1 MADLSLI
8 SVGKRFGDRTII
20 ADLDL
25 HVNSG
30 EMVCLLGPSG
40 SGKTTI
46 LRMIGGFINANRG
59 QICID
64 GQDIT
69 HLTPERRPTAMV
81 FQQYA
86 LWPNMTV
93 FQNISFG
100 LKLRRLSRSDIRRKV
115 DEALEL
121 VDLRGLEKYY
131 PAQLSGG
138 QQQRVALARALVLTP
153 KVLLLDEPLSNL
165 DAQLRYKVRE
175 EIREIQQ
182 RAGITTVF
190 VTHDQ
195 DEALSV
201 SDRVAVLSDGRIEQ
215 FDTPDNLY
223 MQPQT
228 SFVARFIGTMNVF
241 LGTVNHGI
249 VTAPDGTQIPCDVAT
264 AALVQGITELAVRP
278 EDIVLT
284 DHAGAPGR
292 VVRRV
297 PRGHYAEWVLETAL
311 GPLRAFVPNHVP
323 AREHVTFRFQR
334 VLVYEQNQLRT
345 RTRTSAFH
353 DVERNEEMA

>member
-1 MADLSLI
+1 MAELSLI
-8 SVGKRFGDRTII
+8 KIGKHYGNREII
-20 ADLDL
+20 QDLDL
-25 HVNSG
+25 HVKSG

-46 LRMIGGFINANRG
+46 LRMIGGFIAAGAG
-59 QICID
+59 QILID
-64 GQDIT
+64 GKDVT
-69 HLTPERRPTAMV
+69 RTPPERRPTAMV

-93 FQNISFG
+93 FQNIAFG
-100 LKLRRLSRSDIRRKV
+100 LKLRHLGKSVIERGV
-115 DEALEL
+115 TEALDM
-121 VDLRGLEKYY
+121 VDLRGFERYF

-175 EIREIQQ
+175 EIREIQ
-182 RAGITTVF
+182 RRSGITTVF

-215 FDTPDNLY
+215 FDTADNLY
-223 MQPQT
+223 MHPRT
-228 SFVARFIGTMNVF
+228 SFVAKFIGSMNVF
-241 LGTVNHGI
+241 RGTVHSGQ
-249 VTAPDGTQIPCDVAT
+249 VFAVDETRIPCDDMSTEARVE
-264 AALVQGITELAVRP
+264 TELAVRP

-284 DHAGAPGR
+284 SGSGATGR
-292 VVRRV
+292 IIRRI
-297 PRGHYAEWVLETAL
+297 PRGHYAEWILDTGVGT
-311 GPLRAFVPNHVP
+311 LRAFVANHIPVSDT
-323 AREHVTFRFQR
+323 VTFRFLR
-334 VLVYEQNQLRT
+334 VLVYQDQRLVGLEDGGRC
-345 RTRTSAFH
+345 
-353 DVERNEEMA
+353 

>member
-8 SVGKRFGDRTII
+8 EISKSYGNRDII
-20 ADLDL
+20 KNLNL

-46 LRMIGGFINANRG
+46 LRMIGGFISASAG
-59 QICID
+59 QITID
-64 GQDIT
+64 GTDVT
-69 HLTPERRPTAMV
+69 HMSPEHRPTAMV

-93 FQNISFG
+93 FQNIAFG
-100 LKLRRLSRSDIRRKV
+100 LKLRRLSRAAIARKV

-121 VDLRGLEKYY
+121 VDLRGLERYY

-138 QQQRVALARALVLTP
+138 QQQRVAIARALVLTP

-182 RAGITTVF
+182 RSGITTVF

-195 DEALSV
+195 DEALSI
-201 SDRVAVLSDGRIEQ
+201 SDRVAVLSEGRIEQ

-223 MQPQT
+223 QNPQT
-228 SFVARFIGTMNVF
+228 SFVAKFIGSMNMF
-241 LGTVNHGI
+241 RGTVRNGVVYASGH
-249 VTAPDGTQIPCDVAT
+249 TMIPCDVSSADS
-264 AALVQGITELAVRP
+264 AEETELAVRP
-278 EDIVLT
+278 EDILIT
-284 DHAGAPGR
+284 SGTGAEGR
-292 VVRRV
+292 IVRRI
-297 PRGHYAEWVLETAL
+297 PRGHYAELILETGVGL
-311 GPLRAFVPNHVP
+311 LRAFVSNNIPLS
-323 AREHVTFRFQR
+323 EMVTFRFQR
-334 VLVYEQNQLRT
+334 VLVYRNQKLL
-345 RTRTSAFH
+345 TSKFEDSSSRIYA
-353 DVERNEEMA
+353 EI